1 MSQFYSNPAREDDKY
16 ALPDCEVFQLTARE
30 VAEMDEDLVREYMK
44 NYSFRLAGFNR
55 ERREAMFDAM
65 IEEQGIQGGWFYWY
79 CFPGCLPDSSPFGPY
94 KTRQEAI
101 DAAREDCA
109 D

>member
-1 MSQFYSNPAREDDKY
+1 MSQFYSNPVREDDEY

-55 ERREAMFDAM
+55 HDRRTRHTRRLVLLVLLPWMSSRLVAFRTLQDASR
-65 IEEQGIQGGWFYWY
+65 GY
-79 CFPGCLPDSSPFGPY
+79 
-94 KTRQEAI
+94 
-101 DAAREDCA
+101 
-109 D
+109 